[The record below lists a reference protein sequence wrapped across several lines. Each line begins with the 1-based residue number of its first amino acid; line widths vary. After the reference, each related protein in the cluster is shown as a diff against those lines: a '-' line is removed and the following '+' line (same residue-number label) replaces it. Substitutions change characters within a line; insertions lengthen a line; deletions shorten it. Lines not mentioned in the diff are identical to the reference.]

1 MSIQLRLNILI
12 GLLSVL
18 GLVGMIA
25 AMMLDAQPRTRAES
39 QSVMQLTD
47 AIVRGS
53 LAPLSQA
60 ADPKRT
66 LMELVDRLQTLR
78 HVTVSLAS
86 STPLSPETTTTAG
99 GSSYGLPVHDNSVP
113 PSSAIP
119 VQVNGQVLDT
129 IIITAQPAD
138 EIAELWDAARRIFEY
153 GAVVCL
159 ALFALTGVVINRALQ
174 PIEMLGGAL
183 NQLEAG
189 DYAVAIP
196 VTGPPE
202 IRGICSGVNRLAT
215 KLNSSR
221 QENRRLTTHM
231 IHVQDSER
239 REIARELHDE
249 LGPYLFSMRTA
260 GSVLE
265 RELKKP
271 APDLSKA
278 LRLGH
283 EMSAQLDS
291 LQQTNR
297 RVLQRLT
304 PAGLQELGLKG
315 ALIAIVA
322 MWQREKPDVELQLDI
337 GDAIDN
343 LEPTTELT
351 IYRIVQEG
359 LTNAYRHS
367 DATHID
373 VSVAMMPKAAKTHV
387 SHRAA
392 SVTGNNVVNISVRD
406 NGRGRHDDCV
416 DGFGLTAMRER
427 VSGLGGSIA
436 IDFAKGGGTLI
447 DAVLPA
453 MTKPS
458 NNS

>member
-18 GLVGMIA
+18 GLAGMIA
-25 AMMLDAQPRTRAES
+25 AMMLDAQPRTKAES

-53 LAPLSQA
+53 LEPLSQA

-66 LMELVDRLQTLR
+66 LLDLVDRLQTLR
-78 HVTVSLAS
+78 HVNVSLAS
-86 STPLSPETTTTAG
+86 RTPETPDPARRS
-99 GSSYGLPVHDNSVP
+99 GSSFRSPVHDNSVP

-119 VQVNGQVLDT
+119 VLVNGQVFDT
-129 IIITAQPAD
+129 IIIAAQPAD

-153 GAVVCL
+153 GVVVCL
-159 ALFALTGVVINRALQ
+159 ALFVLTGVVINRALQ

-215 KLNSSR
+215 HLNGSR
-221 QENRRLTTHM
+221 QENRRLTSHM

-249 LGPYLFSMRTA
+249 LGPCLFSMRTA

-278 LRLGH
+278 LRLGR
-283 EMSAQLDS
+283 EMGAQLDS

-315 ALIAIVA
+315 ALIAIAA
-322 MWQREKPDVELQLDI
+322 MWQREQPDVELHLDV

-373 VSVAMMPKAAKTHV
+373 VSVAMMPKAAKTHASPSAV
-387 SHRAA
+387 SV
-392 SVTGNNVVNISVRD
+392 SGTNVVNISVRD
-406 NGRGRHDDCV
+406 NGRGRKDNCV

-427 VSGLGGSIA
+427 VGGLGGSIA
-436 IDFAKGGGTLI
+436 IDAAQGGGTVI

-453 MTKPS
+453 TTKPS
-458 NNS
+458 GNS